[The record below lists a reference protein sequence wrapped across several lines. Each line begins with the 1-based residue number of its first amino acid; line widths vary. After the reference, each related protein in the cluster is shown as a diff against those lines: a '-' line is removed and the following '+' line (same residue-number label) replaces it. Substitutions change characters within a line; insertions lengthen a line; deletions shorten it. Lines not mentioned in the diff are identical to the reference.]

1 MNRIRTFAKKFNYI
15 FDREQ
20 KIKFVILLFL
30 IAGTTVLEL
39 LGVSAVLPFVNVVM
53 NPDTIERTWYLKVL
67 YDGFGFNNVNYFMAI
82 LGIILI
88 VIYIVKN
95 VAVSVIYY
103 FQYFYTFSNQRKIA
117 GKMLNCYLQQPYSFH
132 LQSNSA
138 DLIRNVGTD
147 IEMMFQG
154 VLALLQLFT
163 ETLVCMALGIYLL
176 IKDKS
181 ITIGVVVFMVGFL
194 LIFVKRFKRYLSR
207 IGDEDRYYKANIV
220 KWLQQAFGGMKE
232 SKILGRE
239 KFFYDNFVYNY
250 DNWSEREKK
259 YRFLQVAPRPI
270 MEAASITAMMSIVV
284 LKLINGTNSTYFITT
299 IAVFAVAA
307 FRLLPS
313 VNRIANSL
321 STIMFNLPAF
331 DAVYDELKTI
341 EKLKTEKWGEK
352 SNVTALPFTDT
363 ITLKDVSFR
372 YPTGDADV
380 LAKVNLSIRKN
391 QAVALIGP
399 SGAGKTTLA
408 DIILGILEPTQGEI
422 LVDGQNIAE
431 KKHEW
436 QKNLG
441 YIPQTIYLLDD
452 TIKNNI
458 IFGAADIDEDDSKL
472 WKAIEEAQLKEFV
485 ESLSEGV
492 DTEVGES
499 GIRLSGGQRQR
510 IGIARA
516 LYNNPDVLV
525 LDEATSALDNETE
538 SAVMEAI
545 DILSG
550 SKTLIIIEHR
560 LTTVKNCEVVYEVK
574 DGVAKETKI

>member
-1 MNRIRTFAKKFNYI
+1 MKRIRSFIRKFNYI

-20 KIKFVILLFL
+20 KIKFVVLLFL

-53 NPDTIERTWYLKVL
+53 NPDTIERTWYLKAL
-67 YDGFGFNNVNYFMAI
+67 YDGLGFSNANYFMAL

-95 VAVSVIYY
+95 AAVSAIYY
-103 FQYFYTFSNQRKIA
+103 LQYFYTFSNQRKVA
-117 GKMLNCYLQQPYSFH
+117 GKMMHCYLQQPYSFH

-138 DLIRNVGTD
+138 ELIRNIGTD

-154 VLALLQLFT
+154 LLAILQIFT
-163 ETLVCMALGIYLL
+163 ETAVCVVLGIYLL

-194 LIFVKRFKRYLSR
+194 LVFVKRFKRYLSR

-220 KWLQQAFGGMKE
+220 KWLQQSFGGMKE

-239 KFFYDNFVYNY
+239 KFFYENFIFSY
-250 DNWSEREKK
+250 DNWAEREKI
-259 YRFLQVAPRPI
+259 YRFLQVAPRPV
-270 MEAASITAMMSIVV
+270 MEAAAITAMMSIVV
-284 LKLINGTNSTYFITT
+284 LKLINGTSSAYFVTT

-321 STIMFNLPAF
+321 SVIMFNLPAF

-341 EKLKTEKWGEK
+341 EKLKTEKWSEK
-352 SNVTALPFTDT
+352 GNVTALSFTDT
-363 ITLKDVSFR
+363 ITLRDVSFR
-372 YPTGDADV
+372 YPTGDSEV
-380 LAKVNLSIRKN
+380 LTKVNLSIRKN

-516 LYNNPDVLV
+516 LYHNPDVLV

-545 DILSG
+545 NILSG
-550 SKTLIIIEHR
+550 SKTLIIIAHR

>member
-1 MNRIRTFAKKFNYI
+1 MKRIRNFTKKFNYI

-20 KIKFVILLFL
+20 KLKFVILLFL
-30 IAGTTVLEL
+30 IGGTTVLEL

-53 NPDTIERTWYLKVL
+53 NPDSIERTWYLKAL
-67 YDGFGFNNVNYFMAI
+67 YDRLDFSNVNYFMAL
-82 LGIILI
+82 LGVILI
-88 VIYIVKN
+88 IIYIVKN
-95 VAVSVIYY
+95 AAVSAIYY
-103 FQYFYTFSNQRKIA
+103 LQYFYTFSNQRKIA
-117 GKMLNCYLQQPYSFH
+117 GKMMYCYLQQPYSFH
-132 LQSNSA
+132 LESSSA
-138 DLIRNVGTD
+138 ELIRNIGTD

-154 VLALLQLFT
+154 VLALLQIFT
-163 ETLVCMALGIYLL
+163 ETAVCVVLGVYLL
-176 IKDKS
+176 VKDKS
-181 ITIGVVVFMVGFL
+181 ITIGVLLFMVCFL
-194 LIFVKRFKRYLSR
+194 LIFAKRFKKYLSS

-220 KWLQQAFGGMKE
+220 KWLQQSFGGMKE

-239 KFFYDNFVYNY
+239 KFFYDNFIFSY
-250 DNWSEREKK
+250 DNWAEREKI
-259 YRFLQVAPRPI
+259 YRFLQVAPRPV

-284 LKLINGTNSTYFITT
+284 LKLINGTSSAYFVTT

-321 STIMFNLPAF
+321 SVIMFNLPAF

-341 EKLKTEKWGEK
+341 EKLKTEKWSEK
-352 SNVTALPFTDT
+352 SNVTVLPFTDT
-363 ITLKDVSFR
+363 IALKDVSYR
-372 YPTGDADV
+372 YPTGDSEV
-380 LAKVNLSIRKN
+380 LTKVNLSIRKN
-391 QAVALIGP
+391 QAVAFIGP

-458 IFGAADIDEDDSKL
+458 IYGASEADEDDSKL
-472 WKAIEEAQLKEFV
+472 WQAIEEAQLKEFV
-485 ESLSEGV
+485 ESLSQGI

-550 SKTLIIIEHR
+550 SKTLIIIAHR

-574 DGVAKETKI
+574 DGIAKETRI